1 MGRSRSPQEDTMIS
15 GIRKTAKTIT
25 TIMNFCVNPTCLHA
39 EAFKGCACCSR
50 GHGKKAQAKSKR
62 K

>member
-1 MGRSRSPQEDTMIS
+1 MIS